1 MYSGWEELKADLGE
15 ESILQKMEIT
25 PIRGRSSSN
34 ILSPDDSTPSPPS
47 TPELFQAQY
56 ASARQQLDFEET
68 PAVMQSIPLPGPPN
82 FQGIP
87 PPPTMIQIPLG
98 SLNTLANIPGGLP
111 TVQGFRPI
119 ESINM
124 QENIS
129 PTRYRNYPPPMQ
141 EQVDQKMNEEE
152 ERKQAKWEDKMKILR
167 RMR

>member
-1 MYSGWEELKADLGE
+1 MD
-15 ESILQKMEIT
+15 IT
-25 PIRGRSSSN
+25 PIRSSSRRSS
-34 ILSPDDSTPSPPS
+34 ILGPDDSTPSPPS

-56 ASARQQLDFEET
+56 AVARQQLDFEET
-68 PAVMQSIPLPGPPN
+68 PAVMQSIPLPGPPE

-87 PPPTMIQIPLG
+87 PPPMIQIPLG
-98 SLNTLANIPGGLP
+98 SLNTLANIPGGLL

-129 PTRYRNYPPPMQ
+129 PTRYRNYPPPPMQ

-152 ERKQAKWEDKMKILR
+152 ERKWEDKMKNLR